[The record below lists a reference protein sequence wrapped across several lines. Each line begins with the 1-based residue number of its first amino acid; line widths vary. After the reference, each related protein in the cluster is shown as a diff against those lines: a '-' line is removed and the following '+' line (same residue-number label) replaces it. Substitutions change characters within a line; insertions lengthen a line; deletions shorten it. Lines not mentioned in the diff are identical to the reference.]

1 MSESDHVRGTMMKLI
16 GVLLAVVAAAMLVWG
31 SGEATPAIALGAIGI
46 VFIAVGSRDQ
56 RSSVR

>member
-1 MSESDHVRGTMMKLI
+1 MSQPDHAGATMMKLI

-31 SGEATPAIALGAIGI
+31 SGEATPAIVLGAIGI
-46 VFIAVGSRDQ
+46 VFIAIGSRDQ